1 MHNPASLWYSK
12 MMVDGQVDIS
22 LASFSKWKLFFHWC
36 FFPKPQQ
43 EHIKTIF
50 VLCGNQTDMQ
60 DKLDAQI
67 SKKDK
72 ENDNSFKSDVKIWQ
86 STVSEC
92 KTKYEKINVNLKT
105 LIMIKQVQN

>member
-1 MHNPASLWYSK
+1 MEA
-12 MMVDGQVDIS
+12 
-22 LASFSKWKLFFHWC
+22 FWC

-50 VLCGNQTDMQ
+50 VLCGSQTDMQ

-72 ENDNSFKSDVKIWQ
+72 KNDNSFKSDVKIW
-86 STVSEC
+86 
-92 KTKYEKINVNLKT
+92 
-105 LIMIKQVQN
+105 